1 MPSAI
6 LTGTIHRQVSSIT
19 PKLLHEGSGIHL
31 ARGGRRSLRRYLLDE
46 VGGAVSFGLVDL
58 LAEGDVGG
66 LGGDLPAVLAL
77 ELRSTTTHK
86 RASKTPSARFAI
98 EREGQSEPIEPEGGE
113 GKGNTDLEVV
123 GEVGVIAAA
132 AGLQVGEAVQLR
144 AHQQRVVHHL
154 GRLGSLLGLGLPLG
168 SGPPP
173 PTETET
179 KRRKGRRGFCFASP
193 CGLRSARLRNGTG
206 RNRTGIL

>member
-1 MPSAI
+1 MP
-6 LTGTIHRQVSSIT
+6 G
-19 PKLLHEGSGIHL
+19 
-31 ARGGRRSLRRYLLDE
+31 YLLDE
-46 VGGAVSFGLVDL
+46 VGGAVSFGQVDL
-58 LAEGDVGG
+58 LAEGHVSG

-77 ELRSTTTHK
+77 ELRSTTQKHRSE
-86 RASKTPSARFAI
+86 RAKSHQCRSNREAGERI
-98 EREGQSEPIEPEGGE
+98 RSSQGRSMREGD
-113 GKGNTDLEVV
+113 TDLEVV
-123 GEVGVIAAA
+123 GEVGVVAAA

-179 KRRKGRRGFCFASP
+179 KRRKREGGLLRLA

>member
-1 MPSAI
+1 MP
-6 LTGTIHRQVSSIT
+6 G
-19 PKLLHEGSGIHL
+19 
-31 ARGGRRSLRRYLLDE
+31 YLLDE

-77 ELRSTTTHK
+77 ELRSTTQKHRSE
-86 RASKTPSARFAI
+86 RAKSHQCRSNREAGERI
-98 EREGQSEPIEPEGGE
+98 RSSQGRSMREGD
-113 GKGNTDLEVV
+113 TDLAVV
-123 GEVGVIAAA
+123 GEVGVVAAA

-179 KRRKGRRGFCFASP
+179 KRRKGRRGFCFAPSP
-193 CGLRSARLRNGTG
+193 RLAGCAPLG
-206 RNRTGIL
+206 